1 VRILINFVLLVV
13 RTFFLGRLY
22 SVFNVCSYI
31 FSSLNCRYIDSAGLS
46 GPIPSSFSKLTNMKL
61 LVASDNEF
69 TGRLPDY
76 IGRWSNL
83 QVLRFQG
90 NSFQGPL
97 PATLSNLV
105 NLTDL

>member
-1 VRILINFVLLVV
+1 MRILINFVLLVV

-61 LVASDNEF
+61 LYVQIRHSVYVIQSYILFLCMFRVASDNEF

-83 QVLRFQG
+83 Q
-90 NSFQGPL
+90 
-97 PATLSNLV
+97 
-105 NLTDL
+105 DL